1 MEINNYGNIIGG
13 NGGTGGNGGD
23 GGRSLDNNKT
33 GAGGNGGNGGN
44 GGTAISGSD
53 ITINNHGRILP
64 GSGGNEGQGEIPG
77 GDKWQQR
84 ARL

>member
-13 NGGTGGNGGD
+13 T
-23 GGRSLDNNKT
+23 
-33 GAGGNGGNGGN
+33 

-64 GSGGNEGQGEIPG
+64 GSGGNEGQGEFPG